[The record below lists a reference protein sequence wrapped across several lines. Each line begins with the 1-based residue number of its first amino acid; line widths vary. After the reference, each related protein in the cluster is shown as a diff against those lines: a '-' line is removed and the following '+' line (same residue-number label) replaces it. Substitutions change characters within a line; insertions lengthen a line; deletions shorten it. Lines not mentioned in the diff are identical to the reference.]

1 MELIIIA
8 AMAAHRVMGRN
19 NTLPWR
25 IPEEMTH
32 FRTVTM
38 GHPVIMGRRTF
49 QSIGAPLAGRRTLVL
64 SADPGFHPQ
73 QGVQVFPS
81 LTAALAVCA
90 REEKVFLIGGEQSFR
105 EGMALADTILL
116 SVIDL
121 AVEGD
126 AFFPEIPMDCFH
138 LADCR
143 QIAADPPIRL
153 ETYRRNTP

>member
-8 AMAAHRVMGRN
+8 AMAAGRVMGRDN
-19 NTLPWR
+19 ALPWR
-25 IPEEMTH
+25 IPEEMAH
-32 FRTVTM
+32 FRSVTM

-64 SADPGFHPQ
+64 SADPEFRPQ
-73 QGVQVFPS
+73 QYVQVFPS
-81 LTAALAVCA
+81 LTAALAESA
-90 REEKVFLIGGEQSFR
+90 RENKVFLIGGEQSFR

-126 AFFPEIPMDCFH
+126 AFFPEIPMDRFH
-138 LADCR
+138 LVDCR
-143 QIAADPPIRL
+143 QIATDPPVRL